1 MSDVIRLAGLRFFAI
16 VGDLPHE
23 RSTPQPIEVD
33 LEVEADVRA
42 AAASD
47 RLEDGLDYR
56 ELYRAAAEALGE
68 TPESAPHLVE
78 ALCERIA
85 RRVLEVPGAERVR
98 VRCRKP
104 WAALPGPADHVEIE
118 IERP

>member
-1 MSDVIRLAGLRFFAI
+1 VTDTIRLAGLRFFAI

-23 RSTPQPIEVD
+23 RTTPQPIEVD
-33 LEVEADVRA
+33 LEVEADLAR

-47 RLEDGLDYR
+47 RLADGLDYR
-56 ELYRAAAEALGE
+56 DLYRAAADALGGRE
-68 TPESAPHLVE
+68 DEAPHLIE

-85 RRVLEVPGAERVR
+85 RGVLAVRGVERVR

>member
-1 MSDVIRLAGLRFFAI
+1 VSETIRLEGLRFFAVI
-16 VGDLPHE
+16 GDLPHE
-23 RSTPQPIEVD
+23 RSSPQPIEVD
-33 LEVEADVRA
+33 LEVEADLAR

-47 RLEDGLDYR
+47 RLADGVDYR
-56 ELYRAAAEALGE
+56 DLYRAAAGALEGGD
-68 TPESAPHLVE
+68 PPHLIE

-85 RRVLEVPGAERVR
+85 GRVLAVRGVERVV

>member
-1 MSDVIRLAGLRFFAI
+1 VIDTIRLTGLRFFAVI
-16 VGDLPHE
+16 GDLPHE
-23 RSTPQPIEVD
+23 RTTPQPIEVD
-33 LEVEADVRA
+33 LEVKADLSA

-47 RLEDGLDYR
+47 RLAEGLDYR
-56 ELYRAAAEALGE
+56 DLYRAVADALGE
-68 TPESAPHLVE
+68 DESTAPHLIE
-78 ALCERIA
+78 TLGERIA
-85 RRVLEVPGAERVR
+85 SRVLSVPRVEHVR

>member
-1 MSDVIRLAGLRFFAI
+1 MSDTIRLTGLRFFALI
-16 VGDLPHE
+16 GDLPHE
-23 RSTPQPIEVD
+23 RTTPQPIEVD
-33 LEVEADVRA
+33 LEVETDLTR

-47 RLEDGLDYR
+47 RLDQGLDYR
-56 ELYRAAAEALGE
+56 ELYRAAAAALAEDEAG
-68 TPESAPHLVE
+68 APHLVE

-85 RRVLEVPGAERVR
+85 RRALAVPRVERVR

-118 IERP
+118 IVRP

>member
-1 MSDVIRLAGLRFFAI
+1 MTDTIRLAGLRFFAVI
-16 VGDLPHE
+16 GDLPHE
-23 RSTPQPIEVD
+23 RTTPQPVEVD
-33 LEVEADVRA
+33 LEVGTDVRA
-42 AAASD
+42 AGASD

-56 ELYRAAAEALGE
+56 LLYRAAAEALSEDPAG
-68 TPESAPHLVE
+68 APHLVE

-85 RRVLEVPGAERVR
+85 RRVLAVPRVERVR